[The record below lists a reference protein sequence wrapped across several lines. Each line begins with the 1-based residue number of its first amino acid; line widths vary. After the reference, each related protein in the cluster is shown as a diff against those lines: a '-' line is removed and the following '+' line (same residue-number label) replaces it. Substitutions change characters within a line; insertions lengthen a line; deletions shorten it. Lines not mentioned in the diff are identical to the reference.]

1 MQTAKFEIECSEP
14 EIIIKA
20 VKFEDQDNV
29 VYEIINN
36 KLILNFTANDIK
48 TLIKSA
54 YSTCKK
60 VELAINTIEKFK
72 K

>member
-1 MQTAKFEIECSEP
+1 MQIAKFEIECSEP
-14 EIIIKA
+14 ELIIKA
-20 VKFEDQDNV
+20 IQFEEQDNV

-36 KLILNFTANDIK
+36 KLVLNFTVDDIK

-54 YSTCKK
+54 YSTCNK

>member
-1 MQTAKFEIECSEP
+1 M
-14 EIIIKA
+14 
-20 VKFEDQDNV
+20 

-54 YSTCKK
+54 YSTCNK